1 MQTRGG
7 SEINSLIEEFV
18 QANSDRAYVTK
29 SFGHRRYLSVLN
41 QCDGM
46 VGGNS
51 SSAIIEAAVCKKGGA
66 VNIGIRQMGGR
77 VRGAN
82 VIDCG
87 VSSKEISPAVT
98 RLLSADFQSS
108 LANLESPYGDGKTA
122 EKIVSI
128 LKGGIDTSK
137 LKIKRF
143 YDMEMK

>member
-1 MQTRGG
+1 M
-7 SEINSLIEEFV
+7 
-18 QANSDRAYVTK
+18 
-29 SFGHRRYLSVLN
+29 
-41 QCDGM
+41 
-46 VGGNS
+46 
-51 SSAIIEAAVCKKGGA
+51 
-66 VNIGIRQMGGR
+66 GR

-128 LKGGIDTSK
+128 LKGIDTSK